1 VQTRSGLAFPAAAW
15 DEHVIEEQ
23 VPHSTALHAH
33 LAGGGRYLT
42 GPLARYSLNSRW
54 LSPLAREAA
63 RAAGLGPACDKPFRS
78 IIVRAV
84 EMVYAL
90 EEALRVVAVYEP
102 PGRPAADLLPER
114 DGVVL
119 NSWAD
124 DVIPHGHENR
134 EEVAEPLDVDKPGM
148 GTLVTVSI
156 TAIRSGR
163 AMPFRCSPSPDPG
176 RRRHGHWP
184 ADLRDLGPCSGW
196 LSPLCGLG

>member
-1 VQTRSGLAFPAAAW
+1 VAALRRLIYCGEWIESHALHVYLLHAPDFLGYRSGVEMAA
-15 DEHVIEEQ
+15 
-23 VPHSTALHAH
+23 
-33 LAGGGRYLT
+33 
-42 GPLARYSLNSRW
+42 SR
-54 LSPLAREAA
+54 
-63 RAAGLGPACDKPFRS
+63 LGPECRNPFRS

-163 AMPFRCSPSPDPG
+163 ATPFRCSPSPDPG